1 MTDINQ
7 QIADINKRTVA
18 AQRMAEEAFL
28 KMGGLG
34 EALSV
39 LYLATRILEDAKFIR
54 ETEGKD

>member
-1 MTDINQ
+1 MTDINK
-7 QIADINKRTVA
+7 QIAAINKRTVA
-18 AQRMAEEAFL
+18 AQRMAEDAIL
-28 KMGGLG
+28 KMGGLD